1 MRNGWLRGIRTCA
14 ALQSGVIVAVML
26 YGCGTSKELTADAV
40 PEPFEL
46 SLRMW
51 TTDGRAAYYEVKR
64 DGMLRFSG
72 GKAAWGRTAADV
84 GQLSDAQRLKLW
96 RLIHRYRLLDADGS
110 WLAKG
115 ERVTYAVNLIA
126 GGAVKSYQAGDE
138 AVPGTKE
145 LNDLLFGFQSQMR
158 YGQVLRPIEME
169 IERKQREREAEAE

>member
-14 ALQSGVIVAVML
+14 ALQSGVVVLVML
-26 YGCGTSKELTADAV
+26 CGCGTSKQLTADAV

-72 GKAAWGRTAADV
+72 GKAAWGRTAVDV
-84 GQLSDAQRLKLW
+84 GPLSEAQRLGLW
-96 RLIHRYRLLDADGS
+96 QVIHRHRLLDADGS

-115 ERVTYAVNLIA
+115 EQVTYSVNLTA
-126 GGAVKSYQAGDE
+126 GGAVRSYQAGDE
-138 AVPGTKE
+138 AVPGTKQ
-145 LNDLLFGFQSQMR
+145 LNDLLFGYQSQMR
-158 YGQVLRPIEME
+158 YGQVLRPIEIE
-169 IERKQREREAEAE
+169 IEKRKREREVE